1 MPRGRRDANERD
13 IIEALRAA
21 GCTVVQLEGA
31 DHAGLHDLLVGTP
44 HLIGIKVGPPAY
56 LLMAGANILLEVKM
70 PGQQLRKDQRAF
82 HAAWVGPQATVTSV
96 AEALAV
102 CGVKAQ
108 PIDRAA
114 RTVAQ
119 TGS

>member
-1 MPRGRRDANERD
+1 MPRGRRDAIERD

-21 GCTVVQLEGA
+21 GCSVVQLEDV
-31 DHAGLHDLLVGTP
+31 DHAGLHDLLCGTP
-44 HLIGIKVGPPAY
+44 YLITVNPPN
-56 LLMAGANILLEVKM
+56 LHIGDQGANILIEVKM
-70 PGQQLRKDQRAF
+70 PGQQLRDEQRAF
-82 HAAWVGPQATVTSV
+82 HATWVGPQATVSSV
-96 AEALAV
+96 EEALAV

-119 TGS
+119 AGR